1 MNVIIKAC
9 WITQFKFNTV
19 FRVLNINRYHVKCL
33 WRLAQKTIIN
43 AFVWHLWYTCTVSKE
58 ILFSDLGH
66 TWRQAINY
74 ITNDTVHRR
83 ISEQELPG
91 KEKWKQPTCFLVKH
105 EVRPSVSQFHET
117 VSNGRKITDI
127 PIDTKIFLG
136 NHPGLGEDLWL
147 PKACKF
153 GHCKHATA
161 PRVNL
166 KSNGNVMY
174 PNVQMFTLQNE
185 NASIFVLYLWTRKN
199 MVVYIVG
206 DPPRIN
212 RRFRG
217 LTMENIVTF
226 FPLNLSITNS
236 KFIDNI

>member
-1 MNVIIKAC
+1 MRSFDTFGIHALFQKKSYSVTWGIRGDKPSTILQT
-9 WITQFKFNTV
+9 TQFIGAFLNRSYRAKKNESNPRV
-19 FRVLNINRYHVKCL
+19 F
-33 WRLAQKTIIN
+33 
-43 AFVWHLWYTCTVSKE
+43 F
-58 ILFSDLGH
+58 
-66 TWRQAINY
+66 
-74 ITNDTVHRR
+74 
-83 ISEQELPG
+83 
-91 KEKWKQPTCFLVKH
+91 VKH